1 MTDTGLY
8 DLDDSRELSNL
19 PLSDD
24 GIFGSERRKIK
35 HLTIYYQTFPSKIGE
50 RENLLMQIQ
59 RRQCPRKVL
68 ITKISLKYQ
77 ILIMIIQDLIVSKV
91 VWEIETLRKKDS
103 LTTKDK
109 TLDRIVFGYLSSTKI
124 AVHMVQE
131 KAKLLEDDKVR
142 KMLFPKIPI
151 GSRLSHF
158 LKEWEQIT
166 QDQWILSI
174 IREGYKLEFLQK
186 PPFLGIK
193 ETVVSAKN
201 INIINL
207 EINTLLEKGAI

>member
-1 MTDTGLY
+1 
-8 DLDDSRELSNL
+8 
-19 PLSDD
+19 
-24 GIFGSERRKIK
+24 
-35 HLTIYYQTFPSKIGE
+35 
-50 RENLLMQIQ
+50 MQIQ
-59 RRQCPRKVL
+59 MPQCPGKVV

-91 VWEIETLRKKDS
+91 VWEIETLRK
-103 LTTKDK
+103 KDK

-166 QDQWILSI
+166 QDRWILSI

-207 EINTLLEKGAI
+207 EINSLLEKGAI

>member
-124 AVHMVQE
+124 A
-131 KAKLLEDDKVR
+131 
-142 KMLFPKIPI
+142 
-151 GSRLSHF
+151 
-158 LKEWEQIT
+158 KEWEQIT